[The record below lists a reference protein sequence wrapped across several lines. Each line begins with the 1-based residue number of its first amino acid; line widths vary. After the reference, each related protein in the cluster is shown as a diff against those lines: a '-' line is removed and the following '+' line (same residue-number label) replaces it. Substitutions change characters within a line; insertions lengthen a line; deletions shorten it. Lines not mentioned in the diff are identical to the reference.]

1 MPNISVFG
9 GGSWGTTLAVLLA
22 NKGFPVRLW
31 VYEKELARQIQTS
44 RENKL
49 YLPGVTIPGSAMVTD
64 SLEEAVMTG
73 TILLSVIPTQ
83 YVRSVFSSCKDLV
96 KTGHVVVSCSKGIE
110 KGTLLTPAGV
120 LKDVFGEGVSYAVL
134 SGPSFAAE
142 VAKNQ
147 PTAVTLAAQDK
158 DLAMR
163 LQRLFNTNYFR
174 VYTNYDIVGVELGGA
189 VKNVI
194 ALASGITDGLGLG
207 NNTRA
212 ALISRGLAE
221 MVRLGAT
228 MGARA
233 ETFSGLSGLG
243 DLILTCTGALSRN
256 RSVGVKLGQGK
267 LLKDIIAEMK
277 GIAEGVESTMSVR
290 DLAWRQMVEMPI
302 VEQVYHVL
310 YRNKSPKEAVNHLMT
325 RAYKDEFER

>member
-1 MPNISVFG
+1 
-9 GGSWGTTLAVLLA
+9 
-22 NKGFPVRLW
+22 
-31 VYEKELARQIQTS
+31 
-44 RENKL
+44 
-49 YLPGVTIPGSAMVTD
+49 
-64 SLEEAVMTG
+64 
-73 TILLSVIPTQ
+73 
-83 YVRSVFSSCKDLV
+83 
-96 KTGHVVVSCSKGIE
+96 
-110 KGTLLTPAGV
+110 
-120 LKDVFGEGVSYAVL
+120 
-134 SGPSFAAE
+134 
-142 VAKNQ
+142 
-147 PTAVTLAAQDK
+147 
-158 DLAMR
+158 
-163 LQRLFNTNYFR
+163 LFNTNYFR

-194 ALASGITDGLGLG
+194 ALASGISDGLGLG

-221 MVRLGAT
+221 IVRLGAT